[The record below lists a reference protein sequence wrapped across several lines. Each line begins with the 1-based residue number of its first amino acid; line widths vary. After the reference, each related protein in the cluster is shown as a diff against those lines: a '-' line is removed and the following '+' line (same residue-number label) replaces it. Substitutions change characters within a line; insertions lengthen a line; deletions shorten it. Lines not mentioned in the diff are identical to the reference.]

1 MNFFSKVLDAV
12 KHSWHKFTGAADEFQ
27 QQAYNALQRDTR
39 TGDLEKRFTPLRP
52 LGGWRLRRT
61 GKHRFSKNPR
71 PMQERRAPKG
81 CGGSVRGW

>member
-1 MNFFSKVLDAV
+1 MNFFSKILDAV
-12 KHSWHKFTGAADEFQ
+12 KRSWRKITGAATNEQ
-27 QQAYNALQRDTR
+27 LRLYNQVLKDNRI
-39 TGDLEKRFTPLRP
+39 GDLEKRFTPLRP